1 MEFLVDLN
9 KVEDVKK
16 FVRLA
21 SIYDCGIDVCS
32 QDRHFTVDGSSIM
45 GMFSLD
51 LSKPVL
57 VSVKDIEAAE
67 SFKNDIYK
75 MIIE

>member
-9 KVEDVKK
+9 KVEDVKE
-16 FVRLA
+16 FVRFA

-32 QDRHFTVDGSSIM
+32 QDRHFIVDGASLM

-57 VSVKDIEAAE
+57 VSVKDIESAE
-67 SFKNDIYK
+67 SFKNDISN

>member
-9 KVEDVKK
+9 KVEDVKE
-16 FVRLA
+16 FVRFA

-32 QDRHFTVDGSSIM
+32 QDRHFIVDGASLM

-57 VSVKDIEAAE
+57 VSVKYIESAE
-67 SFKNDIYK
+67 SFKNDISN